1 MLDAIANIFRIPELR
16 SRVLFTLLI
25 LALIQ
30 IGQFVTIPFINPNA
44 LNEQLSQGGLFSMLN
59 MFSGGAFGQCSIF
72 ALGIMPY
79 ISASIILQLMTVT
92 SPYLEELSKKGE
104 EGRRKINQYTRYG
117 TVLITSIQSF
127 MLSFSLE
134 AGLLGDIVYSPG
146 WGFRFLC
153 VVTIT
158 AGSILLMWM
167 GELITEHGIGNGI
180 SLIIFANIVAL
191 IPSAFSRASVLLYNE
206 DPSFTPLTA
215 IITMAV
221 FVVVIAGVVYI
232 QFGQRR
238 VPIKRGREVRGSK
251 MYASQSNSYLPL
263 RVNTAGVI
271 PVIFAAAILSLP
283 QFVIQLTTPLQT
295 SENFQWIYNAFFWL
309 SESMRPGMLVYSIF
323 YILLIIFFCYYYT
336 AITFN
341 PKDVAENLQRSG
353 ATIPGYSHGHRTEAY
368 LTKIL
373 SRITF
378 SGAIFLALVAIMPDV
393 MAAWLDV
400 PYDLAGLLGGT
411 SIIIIVGVAL
421 DTVNQLENHLRVR
434 NYDGFLKK
442 GKVRGRSGM

>member
-1 MLDAIANIFRIPELR
+1 MLDAITNIFRIPELR
-16 SRVLFTLLI
+16 VRVLFTLGI

-30 IGQFVTIPFINPNA
+30 VGHFVTIPMVSPAA
-44 LNEQLSQGGLFSMLN
+44 LNQNLSQGGLFSLLN
-59 MFSGGAFGQCSIF
+59 MFSGGAFVRCSIF

-117 TVLITSIQSF
+117 TVLITAIQSF

-134 AGLLGDIVYSPG
+134 AGLLGDIVYQPG

-158 AGSILLMWM
+158 TGSVLLMWM

-180 SLIIFANIVAL
+180 SLIIFANIVAQVPAA
-191 IPSAFSRASVLLYNE
+191 IGRASYLLYND
-206 DPSFTPLTA
+206 DPRFTPLTA
-215 IITMAV
+215 IITFAV
-221 FVVVIAGVVYI
+221 LVVVIAGVVYI

-238 VPIKRGREVRGSK
+238 VPIKRGRMVRGSR
-251 MYASQSNSYLPL
+251 MYASQANSYLPL
-263 RVNTAGVI
+263 RINTAGVI

-283 QFVIQLTTPLQT
+283 QFVIQLSTPLQF
-295 SENFQWIYNAFFWL
+295 SENFGWVYDAFFWL
-309 SESMRPGMLVYSIF
+309 SSSMQPGMLIYTMLYV
-323 YILLIIFFCYYYT
+323 LLIIFFCYYYT

-341 PKDVAENLQRSG
+341 PKDVAENLQKSG
-353 ATIPGYSHGHRTEAY
+353 ATIPGYSHGHRTELY

-378 SGAIFLALVAIMPDV
+378 AGAIFLSIVAIMPDV
-393 MAAWLDV
+393 MARFLEV